1 MGVRAAVITRGA
13 PQRHENPSTPRPPSS
28 GLKARSARIAR
39 PWRWVAHG
47 GAGRTGGP
55 ARQRRPGPHDE
66 RDVMCATPCA
76 PVRTRLSAQLR
87 SGTIV
92 AMETDDAR
100 VMAERLH
107 MGDREDDGMP
117 VIRHVR
123 RVASRTPAEARSV
136 AWLHE
141 VLEFTA
147 ITEEKLLQEGLT
159 GDELRALRLLHRT
172 ADTRSDRVYLAHLE
186 LIARAAGRSG
196 NLARMVKIADL
207 EDRCLHP
214 RVRPDGWSPP
224 YELGLQLLRPTTDE
238 RHWADAADTA

>member
-1 MGVRAAVITRGA
+1 MSDGRAGRRHHARCAAAPRESIDATAAFVGV
-13 PQRHENPSTPRPPSS
+13 
-28 GLKARSARIAR
+28 KARSARIAR

-123 RVASRTPAEARSV
+123 RVASRTP
-136 AWLHE
+136 
-141 VLEFTA
+141 
-147 ITEEKLLQEGLT
+147 
-159 GDELRALRLLHRT
+159 
-172 ADTRSDRVYLAHLE
+172 
-186 LIARAAGRSG
+186 
-196 NLARMVKIADL
+196 
-207 EDRCLHP
+207 C
-214 RVRPDGWSPP
+214 VR
-224 YELGLQLLRPTTDE
+224 
-238 RHWADAADTA
+238 